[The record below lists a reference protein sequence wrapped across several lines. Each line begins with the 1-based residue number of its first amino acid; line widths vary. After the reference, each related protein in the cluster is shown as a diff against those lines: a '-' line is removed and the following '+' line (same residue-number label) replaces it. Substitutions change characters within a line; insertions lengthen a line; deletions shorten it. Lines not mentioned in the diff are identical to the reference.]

1 MWRHRRQVNLEAGST
16 TTGWFSKYPNT
27 SLGLPSPE
35 GSSRSTPYA
44 WPQSQ
49 QYHWHILVSDC
60 DEKGK
65 CECVRS
71 FTLFIV
77 KWLKLSESGE
87 VIVEIVDIKVEG
99 RRGETLRVSASDVIM
114 V

>member
-16 TTGWFSKYPNT
+16 TTGWFSN
-27 SLGLPSPE
+27 
-35 GSSRSTPYA
+35 TPYA

-99 RRGETLRVSASDVIM
+99 RRGETLRVSASDVVM